1 MADAHV
7 MSALGQVL
15 DTSMKLVSL
24 WLPAT
29 AREVFILLQRY
40 RMQVQTAWRRKSGHD
55 ASYKNM

>member
-24 WLPAT
+24 SLPAMT
-29 AREVFILLQRY
+29 KGIFIMLQCY
-40 RMQVQTAWRRKSGHD
+40 WMQVQTA
-55 ASYKNM
+55 